1 MATVA
6 VDSLGSISDLQFNM
20 RIQFQSE
27 ANQLC
32 HIARDKR
39 QSCHA
44 VDSGVAAFVEGV
56 KEGGVVAKEGRER
69 QGGREGRDCR

>member
-6 VDSLGSISDLQFNM
+6 MDSLEIDPFLICSLKIH
-20 RIQFQSE
+20 IKFQSE

-32 HIARDKR
+32 HITQDKSP
-39 QSCHA
+39 SCHT

-56 KEGGVVAKEGRER
+56 REVVAKEGRER
-69 QGGREGRDCR
+69 QGGKGLPLI